1 MHDRIGNS
9 LPQDVLRYL
18 QHVLGQCPPDDSAPT
33 QVAGHR
39 GDGVVHHE
47 RHGSVTGLAVD
58 KTHAVLLGLGG
69 AGVHAHIHDETGELL
84 LRVGCQGHVPGEGG
98 DAVAREDIEPLKGR
112 DLVALVNTVENVR
125 PAGAQLG
132 QETIHAP
139 GVKILKRGAC
149 DGAAVRCVLDPAAH
163 ERVHLVGRQADVV
176 TASLYTVRP
185 SLYTVTTSL
194 CRVRSLFY
202 RVRSSSCAL
211 RRRSHPLTGWLGQ

>member
-1 MHDRIGNS
+1 M
-9 LPQDVLRYL
+9 
-18 QHVLGQCPPDDSAPT
+18 
-33 QVAGHR
+33 
-39 GDGVVHHE
+39 
-47 RHGSVTGLAVD
+47 
-58 KTHAVLLGLGG
+58 
-69 AGVHAHIHDETGELL
+69 
-84 LRVGCQGHVPGEGG
+84 
-98 DAVAREDIEPLKGR
+98 KGR

-132 QETIHAP
+132 QETVHAP

-149 DGAAVRCVLDPAAH
+149 DGAAVRGVLDPAAH

-185 SLYTVTTSL
+185 SLYTVTASL